1 MLNLLIG
8 LSVVSASYPDNYN
21 KVLLSEVQTL
31 SLQKNK
37 FTAGRRNPPISQLN
51 CEDGYCNNGPHN
63 MMCENVGRS
72 DNDFVWKCTGYGL
85 TPGYMLGRADVS
97 CEGYDHPDDPYIL
110 VGSCGVFF
118 TVKKDPSYVN
128 NVPSYVNNIPYTTTT
143 TTTISDY
150 DYGYYY
156 GYYHDYPTINA
167 LFVLMLIFMM
177 LAIVSTRSVFYD
189 RYYPAHETIYSEP
202 RYTWYYPSTWRYYP
216 HGPSYFSGPRHVT
229 TSVTTTTG
237 GPVNSSSSSSAGSTT
252 STTSGGT
259 RRR

>member
-37 FTAGRRNPPISQLN
+37 FTAGRRNPPIPQLN
-51 CEDGYCNNGPHN
+51 CESGYCENGPHN
-63 MMCENVGRS
+63 IMCKNVGKS
-72 DNDFVWKCTGYGL
+72 DNDFVWECTGYGL

-97 CEGYDHPDDPYIL
+97 CEGYNYPDDPYIL

-118 TVKKDPSYVN
+118 TVDKDPSYGN
-128 NVPSYVNNIPYTTTT
+128 NVPYTTTT

-156 GYYHDYPTINA
+156 GSYHDYDPIYA
-167 LFVLMLIFMM
+167 LAVLIDFGV
-177 LAIVSTRSVFYD
+177 I
-189 RYYPAHETIYSEP
+189 PAVLLY
-202 RYTWYYPSTWRYYP
+202 
-216 HGPSYFSGPRHVT
+216 
-229 TSVTTTTG
+229 
-237 GPVNSSSSSSAGSTT
+237 
-252 STTSGGT
+252 
-259 RRR
+259 